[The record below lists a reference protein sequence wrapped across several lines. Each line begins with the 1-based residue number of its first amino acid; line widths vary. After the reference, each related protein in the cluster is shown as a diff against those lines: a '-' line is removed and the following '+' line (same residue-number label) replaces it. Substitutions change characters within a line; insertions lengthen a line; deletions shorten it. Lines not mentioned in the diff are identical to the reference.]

1 MTTSKQQ
8 SEFLFKKSAIAE
20 PTAEPLCPN
29 EKIKRTKGRIRQ
41 KVRPPKRAAP

>member
-8 SEFLFKKSAIAE
+8 SEFLFKKSA
-20 PTAEPLCPN
+20 TAEPLCPN